1 MRLGR
6 GSRQARIGSNETKF
20 LKGNVMHDIKAMR
33 ADPQDYITGLTRR
46 GMKDAK
52 DAVTRVLALDK
63 AVRDNQTAK
72 QAKLAERNDKSR
84 QIGEAMKAGDI
95 QRANRLKAE
104 VGEIKD
110 WLNAYDLEN
119 DNIPAGL
126 RAMEMEIPNLPAK
139 DVPDGKD
146 EKDNIELACHGT
158 PRAVTVHHADFGPS
172 LGMDFEAGTLLAGTR
187 NTVLRGQMARLQRAL
202 GQFMLD
208 VQTIEAGYEETAIP
222 LLVKRDALEGTGQ
235 LPKFEED
242 LFVTTD
248 DRWLIPTAE
257 VGLTNLVRDQIV
269 DLERPMR
276 LTALTQCFRAEAG
289 AAGRDT
295 RGYIRQ
301 HQFEKVELVTICR
314 EEDAQAEHD
323 RMLGDACCI
332 LDKLELPY
340 RVVLLCAGDMGF
352 AAKRTYDIEVWM
364 PGQNAYREIA
374 SISWCGDF
382 QGRRMNARY
391 RDESGQTRF
400 VHTLNGSGLAVGRAL
415 VAVLE
420 NNLQDDGTILIPEAL
435 RPYMGGMEAI
445 A

>member
-1 MRLGR
+1 
-6 GSRQARIGSNETKF
+6 
-20 LKGNVMHDIKAMR
+20 MHDIKAMQ
-33 ADPQDYITGLTRR
+33 ADPQTYIAALERR
-46 GMKDAK
+46 GLEHARAKVNQILGLDRAMRKD
-52 DAVTRVLALDK
+52 
-63 AVRDNQTAK
+63 QTDR
-72 QAKLAERNDKSR
+72 QEKLAERNTLSR
-84 QIGEAMKAGDI
+84 RIGEAMKEGDAALA
-95 QRANRLKAE
+95 QRLKEQVGLVNAWLKQQDWAE
-104 VGEIKD
+104 ENIPEQIK
-110 WLNAYDLEN
+110 AMQLELP
-119 DNIPAGL
+119 NIPA
-126 RAMEMEIPNLPAK
+126 E
-139 DVPDGKD
+139 DVPEGAD
-146 EKDNIELACHGT
+146 ETGNVEIARRGGPGEAG
-158 PRAVTVHHADFGPS
+158 RHHADFGPDI
-172 LGMDFEAGTLLAGTR
+172 GMDFEAGTLLAGTR

-208 VQTIEAGYEETAIP
+208 VQTDEGGYEETAIP
-222 LLVKRDALEGTGQ
+222 LLVKRDVLEGTGQ

-257 VGLTNLVRDQIV
+257 VGLTNLVREQIV
-269 DLERPMR
+269 DLEKPMR

-323 RMLGDACCI
+323 KMLADACRI
-332 LDKLELPY
+332 LDRLELPY

-352 AAKRTYDIEVWM
+352 AARRTYDIEVWM
-364 PGQNAYREIA
+364 PGQDAYREIA

-391 RDESGQTRF
+391 RDADGNTKH

-415 VAVLE
+415 VAVIE
-420 NNLQDDGTILIPEAL
+420 NNLLDDGSVGIPRVLI
-435 RPYMGGMEAI
+435 PYMGGAMEI
-445 A
+445 S

>member
-1 MRLGR
+1 
-6 GSRQARIGSNETKF
+6 
-20 LKGNVMHDIKAMR
+20 MHDIKAMR
-33 ADPQDYITGLTRR
+33 ADPQTYVDGLTRR
-46 GMKDAK
+46 GVPDAGEQVK
-52 DAVTRVLALDK
+52 RLLVLDRAL
-63 AVRDNQTAK
+63 RDNETEK
-72 QAKLAERNDKSR
+72 QKRLAERNAKSR
-84 QIGEAMKAGDI
+84 QIGEAMKAGDTEK
-95 QRANRLKAE
+95 AERLKGEVAE
-104 VGEIKD
+104 AKD
-110 WLNAYDLEN
+110 WIAAYDLKQDDIPAQQHQHLLN
-119 DNIPAGL
+119 LPNIPA
-126 RAMEMEIPNLPAK
+126 E
-139 DVPDGKD
+139 DVPDGAD
-146 EKDNIELACHGT
+146 ENDNVEIARRGDPGEAG
-158 PRAVTVHHADFGPS
+158 RHHADFGPE

-208 VQTIEAGYEETAIP
+208 IQTDEAGYQETAIP
-222 LLVKRDALEGTGQ
+222 LLVKREVLEGTGQ

-242 LFVTTD
+242 LFVTAD

-257 VGLTNLVRDQIV
+257 VGLTNLVREQIV

-323 RMLGDACCI
+323 RMLADACRI
-332 LDKLELPY
+332 LDRLELPY

-352 AAKRTYDIEVWM
+352 AARRTYDIEVWM

-391 RDESGQTRF
+391 RGEDGQTRH

-415 VAVLE
+415 VAIIE
-420 NNLQDDGTILIPEAL
+420 NNLLEDGRVAIPEAL
-435 RPYMGGMEAI
+435 RPYMGNREAI
-445 A
+445 G

>member
-1 MRLGR
+1 
-6 GSRQARIGSNETKF
+6 
-20 LKGNVMHDIKAMR
+20 MHDIKAMR
-33 ADPQDYITGLTRR
+33 ADPQTYVEGLKRR
-46 GMKDAK
+46 GVPDAEEQVK
-52 DAVTRVLALDK
+52 RLLALDK
-63 AVRDNQTAK
+63 ALRDNETEK
-72 QAKLAERNDKSR
+72 QKRLAERNAKSR
-84 QIGEAMKAGDI
+84 QIGEAMKAGNT
-95 QRANRLKAE
+95 QEAERLKGE
-104 VGEIKD
+104 VAAAKD
-110 WLNAYDLEN
+110 WITAYDLKQHDIPAQQRQFLLN
-119 DNIPAGL
+119 LPNIPAD
-126 RAMEMEIPNLPAK
+126 
-139 DVPDGKD
+139 DVPNGSDETDNVEIARRGGPGDEGK
-146 EKDNIELACHGT
+146 
-158 PRAVTVHHADFGPS
+158 HHADFGPD

-202 GQFMLD
+202 GQFMLNI
-208 VQTIEAGYEETAIP
+208 QTDEAGYQETAIP
-222 LLVKRDALEGTGQ
+222 LLVKRDVLEGTGQ

-257 VGLTNLVRDQIV
+257 VGLTNLVREQIV
-269 DLERPMR
+269 DLEQPMR

-314 EEDAQAEHD
+314 EEDAQTEHD
-323 RMLGDACCI
+323 RMLADSCRI
-332 LDKLELPY
+332 LDRLELPY

-352 AAKRTYDIEVWM
+352 AARRTYDIEVWM

-391 RDESGQTRF
+391 RGEDGQTRH

-415 VAVLE
+415 VAVIE
-420 NNLQDDGTILIPEAL
+420 NNLLEDGRVAIPEAL
-435 RPYMGGMEAI
+435 RPYMGGAVEI
-445 A
+445 G

>member
-1 MRLGR
+1 
-6 GSRQARIGSNETKF
+6 
-20 LKGNVMHDIKAMR
+20 MHDIKAMR
-33 ADPQDYITGLTRR
+33 ADPQDYIDGLRRR
-46 GMKDAK
+46 GMKDAE
-52 DAVTRVLALDK
+52 DVVRRILALDK

-72 QAKLAERNDKSR
+72 QAKLAERNEKSR
-84 QIGEAMKAGDI
+84 QIGEAMKAGDLD
-95 QRANRLKAE
+95 RAGRLKAE
-104 VGEIKD
+104 VAEVKD

-119 DNIPAGL
+119 DDIPAKLRTMEMGIPNIPA
-126 RAMEMEIPNLPAK
+126 E
-139 DVPDGKD
+139 DVPEGTD
-146 EKDNIELACHGT
+146 ENDNVEIACRGGQGDT
-158 PRAVTVHHADFGPS
+158 GRHHADIGPD
-172 LGMDFEAGTLLAGTR
+172 LGMDFEAGTILAGTR

-208 VQTIEAGYEETAIP
+208 VQTEEAGYEEMAIP
-222 LLVKRDALEGTGQ
+222 LLVKRDVLEGTGQ

-257 VGLTNLVRDQIV
+257 VGLTNLVREQIV
-269 DLERPMR
+269 DLAEPMR

-314 EEDAQAEHD
+314 GEDAQAEHE
-323 RMLGDACCI
+323 RMLADACRI
-332 LDKLELPY
+332 LDRLELPY

-352 AAKRTYDIEVWM
+352 AARRTYDIEVWM
-364 PGQNAYREIA
+364 PGQDAYREIA

-391 RDESGQTRF
+391 RDEEGRTQY

-415 VAVLE
+415 VAVIE
-420 NNLQDDGTILIPEAL
+420 KNLQEDGHVTVPEAL
-435 RPYMGGMEAI
+435 RPYMGNRETIG
-445 A
+445 

>member
-1 MRLGR
+1 
-6 GSRQARIGSNETKF
+6 
-20 LKGNVMHDIKAMR
+20 MHDIKAMR
-33 ADPQDYITGLTRR
+33 ADPQTYVDGLKRR
-46 GMKDAK
+46 GVPEA
-52 DAVTRVLALDK
+52 ATQVEQLLALDEEL
-63 AVRDNQTAK
+63 RDHETEK
-72 QAKLAERNDKSR
+72 QKRLAERNAKSR
-84 QIGEAMKAGDI
+84 QIGEAMKVGDHET
-95 QRANRLKAE
+95 ANRLKKE
-104 VGEIKD
+104 VADAKE
-110 WLNAYDLEN
+110 WLGVFDLMLGDLPDQQREHLLN
-119 DNIPAGL
+119 LPNIPA
-126 RAMEMEIPNLPAK
+126 E
-139 DVPDGKD
+139 DVPEGEDETDNVEIARRGGPGDEGK
-146 EKDNIELACHGT
+146 
-158 PRAVTVHHADFGPS
+158 HHADFGPD

-208 VQTIEAGYEETAIP
+208 IQTDEAGYQETAIP
-222 LLVKRDALEGTGQ
+222 LLVKREVLEGTGQ

-257 VGLTNLVRDQIV
+257 VGLTNLVREQIV
-269 DLERPMR
+269 DLDEPMR

-314 EEDAQAEHD
+314 EEDAQTEHD
-323 RMLGDACCI
+323 RMLADACRI
-332 LDKLELPY
+332 LDRLELPY

-352 AAKRTYDIEVWM
+352 AARRTYDIEVWM
-364 PGQNAYREIA
+364 PGQDAYREIA

-391 RDESGQTRF
+391 RDENGQTQH

-415 VAVLE
+415 VAIIE
-420 NNLQDDGTILIPEAL
+420 NNLTEDGRVAIPDAL
-435 RPYMGGMEAI
+435 RPYMGGAAEI
-445 A
+445 G

>member
-1 MRLGR
+1 
-6 GSRQARIGSNETKF
+6 
-20 LKGNVMHDIKAMR
+20 MHDIKAMR
-33 ADPQDYITGLTRR
+33 ADPQTHVDGLTRR
-46 GMKDAK
+46 GVPDAGEQVK
-52 DAVTRVLALDK
+52 RLLVLDRAL
-63 AVRDNQTAK
+63 RDNETEK
-72 QAKLAERNDKSR
+72 QKRLAERNAKSR
-84 QIGEAMKAGDI
+84 QIGEAMKVGDTET
-95 QRANRLKAE
+95 AERLKGEVAE
-104 VGEIKD
+104 AKD
-110 WLNAYDLEN
+110 WIAAYDLKQHDIPAQQRQHLLN
-119 DNIPAGL
+119 LPNIPA
-126 RAMEMEIPNLPAK
+126 E
-139 DVPDGKD
+139 DVPDGAD
-146 EKDNIELACHGT
+146 ENDNVEIARRGGT
-158 PRAVTVHHADFGPS
+158 GEAGRHHADFGPD

-208 VQTIEAGYEETAIP
+208 IQTDEAGYQETAIP
-222 LLVKRDALEGTGQ
+222 LLVKREVLEGTGQ

-242 LFVTTD
+242 LFVTAD

-257 VGLTNLVRDQIV
+257 VGLTNLVREQIV
-269 DLERPMR
+269 DLDEPMR

-323 RMLGDACCI
+323 RMLADACRV
-332 LDKLELPY
+332 LDRLELPY

-352 AAKRTYDIEVWM
+352 AARRTYDIEVWM

-391 RDESGQTRF
+391 RDDDGQTRH

-415 VAVLE
+415 VAIIE
-420 NNLQDDGTILIPEAL
+420 NNLLEDGRVAIPEAL
-435 RPYMGGMEAI
+435 RPYMGNREAI
-445 A
+445 G